1 MCGVCGGW
9 GGGRSLKVVC
19 FLSGD
24 LIKKFF
30 YVTCFFHGKGVADNR
45 GYAVQDG
52 RIYFKC
58 GCYNCLFATI
68 YVLAYFPVVALYVCM
83 LLVFSFCL
91 FVLCLDCCNKYNT
104 CGPRRHNFVPQL

>member
-1 MCGVCGGW
+1 MCGVCGGWGGGW

-24 LIKKFF
+24 LITGGMLYKM
-30 YVTCFFHGKGVADNR
+30 AE
-45 GYAVQDG
+45 
-52 RIYFKC
+52 FKC
-58 GCYNCLFATI
+58 GCYNCLFTTI

-104 CGPRRHNFVPQL
+104 CRPRRHNFVPQL